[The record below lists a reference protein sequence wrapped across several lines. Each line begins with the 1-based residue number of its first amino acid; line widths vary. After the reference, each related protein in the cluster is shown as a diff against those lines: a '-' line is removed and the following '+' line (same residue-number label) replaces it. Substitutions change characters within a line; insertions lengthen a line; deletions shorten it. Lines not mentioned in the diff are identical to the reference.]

1 MITLIGFILLENFTE
16 SYNGVLFVLP
26 VLLDLVVLGKLGSK
40 L

>member
-16 SYNGVLFVLP
+16 SYNGWLFVLP
-26 VLLDLVVLGKLGSK
+26 VLLDLIVLDKLEIK